1 MEGDLDVRNHSSM
14 LSSVAIKSTPGKM
27 MQARFDKRQQSNY
40 AANDVNSYYRH
51 LNN

>member
-1 MEGDLDVRNHSSM
+1 M

-27 MQARFDKRQQSNY
+27 MQARFDKRQQ
-40 AANDVNSYYRH
+40 ATFGANDVNSYYRH